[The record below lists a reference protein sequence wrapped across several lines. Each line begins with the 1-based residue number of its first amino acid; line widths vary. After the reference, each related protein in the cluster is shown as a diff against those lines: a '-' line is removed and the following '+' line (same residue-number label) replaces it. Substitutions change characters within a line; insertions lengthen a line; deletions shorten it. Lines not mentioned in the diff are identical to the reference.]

1 MQTFWNSI
9 QINTAGQSI
18 RVAIRI
24 MFLFAILYTI
34 LITAWIGDDAQITFR
49 QIWNFINGDGIT
61 FNFGER
67 VQSFTHPLWF
77 LIISVISFIT
87 RELFLTTIIISI
99 FFSVSAILVLLWLEY
114 DLNKGKLSILSP
126 IYLLIF
132 SWAYVDYAT
141 SGLENALSN
150 FLVSLIFLLIMRT
163 NVQKNIYLIYII
175 LALLVLNRLDYSV
188 LFLPLAILMIFE
200 TKSVKHFLFS
210 ISIGLVLIIS
220 WHLFATVYFGTP
232 FSNTFY
238 AKTNTEFP
246 IIEVISNGWKYIK
259 SVKTDLAIPII
270 LITGLIFSVFS
281 KNRYLISLSL
291 GQILYIGYIINIG
304 GDFMLGRFFTILV
317 FISIGQIICSIPLIS
332 SHYSMKFKILLS
344 FSILLCLLN
353 GFIISNFPILSDR
366 DYRPSRV
373 AYFSADER
381 GGNYRFGGL
390 FSNERKTWPEL
401 TRFSEK
407 PTSYLTLCSFLGA
420 ISNNNS
426 SKYVIDVCGLS
437 DAFIARIPP
446 MKNER
451 WVSGHLPR
459 KLPLGYGEF
468 LIGEISEL
476 PDKKLNGLLNDVQ
489 LMITGDLFNVERW
502 KSIWRL
508 NTNYNYKIEFTDYT
522 NVNQWIPKS
531 KVIEE
536 VILADWDQKIESDI
550 LSPRLIENL
559 KYFNGNLNIISNTP
573 RQASALWFYVDF
585 SYSYDIYVNN
595 ELMFSNISQDWSSC
609 NGVILRLPESKSVS
623 SVQFIA
629 TALVN
634 YDFSE
639 SNRIRYLRLLN
650 ENEIETIENQNCTLN
665 WDFKPY

>member
-1 MQTFWNSI
+1 
-9 QINTAGQSI
+9 
-18 RVAIRI
+18 

-259 SVKTDLAIPII
+259 SVK
-270 LITGLIFSVFS
+270 
-281 KNRYLISLSL
+281 N
-291 GQILYIGYIINIG
+291 
-304 GDFMLGRFFTILV
+304 
-317 FISIGQIICSIPLIS
+317 
-332 SHYSMKFKILLS
+332 
-344 FSILLCLLN
+344 
-353 GFIISNFPILSDR
+353 
-366 DYRPSRV
+366 
-373 AYFSADER
+373 
-381 GGNYRFGGL
+381 
-390 FSNERKTWPEL
+390 
-401 TRFSEK
+401 
-407 PTSYLTLCSFLGA
+407 
-420 ISNNNS
+420 
-426 SKYVIDVCGLS
+426 
-437 DAFIARIPP
+437 
-446 MKNER
+446 
-451 WVSGHLPR
+451 
-459 KLPLGYGEF
+459 
-468 LIGEISEL
+468 
-476 PDKKLNGLLNDVQ
+476 
-489 LMITGDLFNVERW
+489 
-502 KSIWRL
+502 
-508 NTNYNYKIEFTDYT
+508 
-522 NVNQWIPKS
+522 
-531 KVIEE
+531 
-536 VILADWDQKIESDI
+536 
-550 LSPRLIENL
+550 
-559 KYFNGNLNIISNTP
+559 
-573 RQASALWFYVDF
+573 
-585 SYSYDIYVNN
+585 
-595 ELMFSNISQDWSSC
+595 
-609 NGVILRLPESKSVS
+609 
-623 SVQFIA
+623 
-629 TALVN
+629 
-634 YDFSE
+634 
-639 SNRIRYLRLLN
+639 
-650 ENEIETIENQNCTLN
+650 
-665 WDFKPY
+665 